1 MRQIRTRRRARI
13 AAIAVALS
21 AALATVSPLGA
32 GTAIAAPSAPAEL
45 VIPAERHAAPDAGRL
60 QVAGSTG
67 FLRGDEASGLKWV
80 PYDGGT
86 VIPYANPHGD
96 RLFGTGRDLIARLS
110 GAQDKVD
117 FTDVLGETTMTVAIP
132 SGHRF
137 AAVMG
142 TEVVTQEYKDGAV
155 VAVHALSVVDGVAKD
170 RTVWGFRP
178 GTTDISVW
186 SGDNPKGFFLSY
198 QLDGL
203 KKTAWIRAETL
214 GQWTLENARSVS
226 AAGGYVFIVT
236 PEKRLQVWG
245 ADVFGGQG
253 PLRELDWPDD
263 VTPVGMVGNQ
273 VITRSAYDPDEA
285 TLTAYSGDGGLG
297 RVVLT
302 QVRGDIRITPDG
314 RLLAVRFG
322 SEGIRTVQALRVEI
336 NGGALRVDTVHQI
349 PLVPTSRHRIAVAQG
364 ELSSVDQIPW
374 EQPHLRGTR
383 LSATEPVT
391 AEPVQDRGT
400 GPDFDAHCGQESDC
414 PTLVPTGDGR
424 VVYRNS
430 RQDLVLMDSG
440 KQLPGTTVVEG
451 GVVGDVEASGRYV
464 SFLSP
469 NSMQKVLDLDTGKIV
484 FARGGFAGQATSL
497 EGGSLWVEGATA
509 GTVDALDVRTGAT
522 LRSVKVADC
531 SLKDLQV
538 RRSAVY
544 WKCDATSGV
553 TDLDTKTTTA
563 LPGHDTAVLGE
574 GYVAHAEAG
583 TLSLTPLRGDDR
595 ATRTIGR
602 PADARPGF
610 GWAVD
615 RFGGHLAWVDDLQR
629 THVAPSGVRT
639 PDVFVVDSV
648 QPSGIL
654 DRKATTPQKWSAK
667 WWFSKPVRRWSV
679 TFVSES
685 GAHQRT
691 LQGWEQIR
699 GALEVNW
706 DGTDPA
712 GQPMPDG
719 LYNWTLTA
727 EPEDELIGP
736 ATRLYGEVAL
746 TRLSSLASGRYQP
759 VTPARVM
766 DTRNGTGV
774 AKEKIGPGGT
784 VSLQVTGRGGVPEST
799 AVSAVVLNV
808 TATNPTASTFV
819 SAYPYGTTRTS
830 ASNLN
835 VVAGQTVPNLV
846 VVPVKDGKVT
856 FYNRSGSV
864 DLIADVAGYYWPGQL
879 GSLYEP
885 VTPARLMDTRSGI
898 GVPKA
903 KVGADQTVTLTV
915 AGQGGVPASDV
926 TAVVL
931 NVTATNPTA
940 STFVSVYPYGTTRTS
955 ASNLNVVAGQT
966 VPNLVVVPVKAG
978 RVTFYNRSGSIDLL
992 ADVAGYFTSATS
1004 GSLYEPV
1011 TPARLMDTRSGIGVP
1026 KAKVGADQTVT
1037 LTVAGQGGV
1046 PASDVTAVVLNVT
1059 ATNPTASTFV
1069 SVYPYGTTRTSASN
1083 LNVVAG
1089 QTVPNLVVVPVK
1101 DGKVTFYNRSGSID
1115 LLADVAGY
1123 YRPGQL
1129 GSLYE
1134 PVTPARLM
1142 DTRSGIGVP
1151 KAKVGADQT

>member
-13 AAIAVALS
+13 AAIGVALT
-21 AALATVSPLGA
+21 AALVTVSPLGA
-32 GTAIAAPSAPAEL
+32 GTANAAPSAPAEL
-45 VIPAERHAAPDAGRL
+45 VIPAERNAAPDAGRL
-60 QVAGSTG
+60 QVAGATG
-67 FLRGDEASGLKWV
+67 FLRGDRETGLKWV
-80 PYDGGT
+80 PYNGGT
-86 VIPYANPHGD
+86 VIPYANPDGG
-96 RLFGTGRDLIARLS
+96 RLFGTGRDVIARLS
-110 GAQDKVD
+110 GAQDKVE
-117 FTDVLGETTMTVAIP
+117 FTDVHGETTTTVAIP
-132 SGHRF
+132 SGQRF

-142 TEVVTQEYKDGAV
+142 TEVVTHEYKDGVV

-198 QLDGL
+198 QLDGV
-203 KKTAWIRAETL
+203 KRTAWIRAETL
-214 GQWTLENARSVS
+214 GLWTLENARSVS

-253 PLRELDWPDD
+253 PLRELDWPEDA
-263 VTPVGMVGNQ
+263 TPIGMVGNN

-285 TLTAYSGDGGLG
+285 TLTAYSADGGPG

-302 QVRGDIRITPDG
+302 QVRGDTRVTPDG

-322 SEGIRTVQALRVEI
+322 GEGIRTVHALRNDI
-336 NGGALRVDTVHQI
+336 NGGELRVDTVHQI

-374 EQPHLRGTR
+374 EQPRLRGTR

-391 AEPVQDRGT
+391 AQPVQDRGT
-400 GPDFDAHCGQESDC
+400 GADFGARCAQESDC

-424 VVYRNS
+424 VVYQNS
-430 RQDLVLMDSG
+430 RQNLVLLDAG

-464 SFLSP
+464 SFLSL
-469 NSMQKVLDLDTGKIV
+469 NSTQKVLDLDTGKIV
-484 FARGGFAGQATSL
+484 LGRGGFVGQATSL
-497 EGGSLWVEGATA
+497 EGGTLWSESATA
-509 GTVDALDVRTGAT
+509 GTIDALDVRTGT
-522 LRSVKVADC
+522 SLRSVKVADC

-538 RRSAVY
+538 RGSSVY
-544 WKCDATSGV
+544 WKCDAASGV
-553 TDLDTKTTTA
+553 TDLDAKTTIS

-574 GYVAHAEAG
+574 GYVAHAQAG

-629 THVAPSGVRT
+629 THVTPSGVRT
-639 PDVFVVDSV
+639 PDVTVVDSV
-648 QPSGIL
+648 QPTGLL
-654 DRKATTPQKWSAK
+654 DRKATAPQTWSAK

-685 GAHQRT
+685 GAQRT

-699 GALEVNW
+699 GALEVTW
-706 DGTDPA
+706 DGTDSA

-719 LYNWTLTA
+719 LYAWTLSA
-727 EPEDELIGP
+727 EPEDELVGIEL
-736 ATRLYGEVAL
+736 RQYGEVAL
-746 TRLSSLASGRYQP
+746 TRLTSLASGRYQP
-759 VTPARVM
+759 VTPARMM

-774 AKEKIGPGGT
+774 AKAKIGPGGT
-784 VSLQVTGRGGVPEST
+784 VTLQVTGRGGVPASN

-856 FYNRSGSV
+856 FYNRNGSL
-864 DLIADVAGYYWPGQL
+864 DLLADVAGYYWPGQL

-885 VTPARLMDTRSGI
+885 VTPTRLMDTRSGV

-903 KVGADQTVTLTV
+903 KLGADKTVSLTV
-915 AGQGGVPASDV
+915 AGQGGVPA
-926 TAVVL
+926 
-931 NVTATNPTA
+931 
-940 STFVSVYPYGTTRTS
+940 G
-955 ASNLNVVAGQT
+955 
-966 VPNLVVVPVKAG
+966 
-978 RVTFYNRSGSIDLL
+978 
-992 ADVAGYFTSATS
+992 
-1004 GSLYEPV
+1004 
-1011 TPARLMDTRSGIGVP
+1011 
-1026 KAKVGADQTVT
+1026 
-1037 LTVAGQGGV
+1037 
-1046 PASDVTAVVLNVT
+1046 DVTAVVLNVT

-1123 YRPGQL
+1123 FTSGTS
-1129 GSLYE
+1129 GSMYE

-1142 DTRSGIGVP
+1142 DTRNGIGVP
-1151 KAKVGADQT
+1151 KAQIGADKTVTLTVAGQGGVPAEGVTAVVLNVTATNPTASTFVSVYPYGTTRTSASNLNVVAGQTVPNLVVVPVKDGKVTFYNRSGSIDLLADVAGYYSP